1 MTEAS
6 NFGPARAIPAT
17 QSMAISMKESIP
29 RRGFLRSVLKT
40 AKRGLRMSPYN
51 NINHNKNKEIEKSII
66 KKEKKR
72 P

>member
-1 MTEAS
+1 
-6 NFGPARAIPAT
+6 
-17 QSMAISMKESIP
+17 MAISMKESIP

-51 NINHNKNKEIEKSII
+51 NINHNKNKEIEKRII